1 LVCIGVI
8 VLRHTDPDRPRPF
21 RVPFVHVV
29 GVVGAGLCIFVM
41 RGLPHLAWVRFG
53 WWLLI
58 GLVLYWVYGFG
69 HSTLRRGTP
78 PVPVE
83 PPPPIER

>member
-1 LVCIGVI
+1 
-8 VLRHTDPDRPRPF
+8 
-21 RVPFVHVV
+21 VPFVWVV
-29 GVVGAGLCIFVM
+29 APLGALLCVFVM

-58 GLVLYWVYGFG
+58 GLVLYVAYGFRN
-69 HSTLRRGTP
+69 STLRRGSS